1 MPLFPNFRKFW
12 LNGKRPQ
19 ITLGSSSLSGLLFLS
34 GGPRCKQKQKR
45 GRTQDNYCLQTSF
58 SNIKVRP
65 KNVNYAQVFEVT
77 GAPLSRARS
86 PDKLSCKSENGVG
99 DKGDTFK
106 ARRIRAKSHTRAL
119 RPSIFWKG
127 IKKLGSEPF
136 TFYTSPLSPLSFHV
150 SGVCNFLTA
159 VISSCSYLCNGKPLW
174 CRCRCR

>member
-34 GGPRCKQKQKR
+34 GGPRCKQKQQW
-45 GRTQDNYCLQTSF
+45 GRAQDNYCLQTSF

-99 DKGDTFK
+99 DKGDKFK
-106 ARRIRAKSHTRAL
+106 ARRIRAKIQYTCLTTVNFLKGNQKTGFRTFHFLYQPSK
-119 RPSIFWKG
+119 PSIFPCFWR
-127 IKKLGSEPF
+127 LYF
-136 TFYTSPLSPLSFHV
+136 F
-150 SGVCNFLTA
+150 
-159 VISSCSYLCNGKPLW
+159 NGCDL
-174 CRCRCR
+174 